1 MTQIRLCGGWERGY
15 RLRLDQWDAHSE
27 GNYRYAALR
36 NGEEIAAF
44 YGSLHEVRPS
54 ERLV

>member
-44 YGSLHEVRPS
+44 YGSFHEVRPS